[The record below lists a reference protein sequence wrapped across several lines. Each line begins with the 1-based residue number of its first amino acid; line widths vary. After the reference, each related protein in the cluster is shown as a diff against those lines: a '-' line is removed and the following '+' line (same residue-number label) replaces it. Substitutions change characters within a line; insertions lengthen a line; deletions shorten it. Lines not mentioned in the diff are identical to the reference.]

1 MVTGESV
8 AMMLAIQL
16 AGRQNTLME
25 TLGAVIVVS
34 AVITV
39 VVLLLKGGNEDEG
52 NENA

>member
-16 AGRQNTLME
+16 AGRQYTFLE
-25 TLGAVIVVS
+25 ALGAVIVVS

-39 VVLLLKGGNEDEG
+39 VVLLLRRGRDG
-52 NENA
+52 

>member
-16 AGRQNTLME
+16 AERHHKPME
-25 TLGAVIVVS
+25 TLGALIVVS

-39 VVLLLKGGNEDEG
+39 VALLLRRGRDG
-52 NENA
+52 